1 MLGVLCTGLKESA
14 MLVCAANL
22 PRSCSV
28 SGTATRPTYSEAT
41 NASSGLN
48 ICDGDSAM
56 IMDQLKAFKAENTFS
71 VRMPLF
77 FLRIFNKMFPCLVV
91 RRPQSRL
98 PLLGRQGCVN
108 PWDEKSSFARFFSYL
123 SIILTAKAVS
133 VCPSVSKCDNSVTS
147 FVFLT

>member
-1 MLGVLCTGLKESA
+1 MTMLGVLCTGLKESA

-56 IMDQLKAFKAENTFS
+56 IMDQLKAFKAENI
-71 VRMPLF
+71 RENPD
-77 FLRIFNKMFPCLVV
+77 IFCSNAFIFP
-91 RRPQSRL
+91 SH
-98 PLLGRQGCVN
+98 
-108 PWDEKSSFARFFSYL
+108 F
-123 SIILTAKAVS
+123 
-133 VCPSVSKCDNSVTS
+133 
-147 FVFLT
+147 